1 MRPRD
6 PEDPRATPVRLR
18 RELVAAGWTDQMLRH
33 AVRDGRLAQPRR
45 GAYVD
50 GAAWSQLDGTGR
62 HEVTARA
69 VVANAKTDV
78 VVSHT
83 STIPLFDGP
92 AWGLDLD
99 TVHVTR
105 LDGHAGRG
113 GAGVRQHRGR
123 ILEGDVETWRGVPV
137 MAPTRAAL
145 ELTTVVPLE
154 TAVVHLSDLTH
165 RGLTT
170 PARLQE
176 RYDAGID
183 RWPRSLATDLAL
195 RLCEPKCESV
205 AEARFL
211 VMAWHEHL
219 PHPTPQYEVRDRHGR
234 LIARVDF
241 AWPEMGVFLEFDG
254 RSKYTTLLKPG
265 QTLDDVLIAE
275 RKRQNDVQRL
285 TGWRCIRIT
294 WADLGR
300 PSRTASMIRSDL
312 FPSDVA

>member
-18 RELVAAGWTDQMLRH
+18 RELVALGWTDQMLGR
-33 AVRDGRLAQPRR
+33 ALRDGHLAQPRR

-50 GAAWSQLDGTGR
+50 GAAWAKLDAAGR
-62 HEVTARA
+62 HELAARA
-69 VVANAKTDV
+69 VVASAKAQV
-78 VVSHT
+78 AVSHG
-83 STIPLFDGP
+83 SAIPFFGGP
-92 AWGLDLD
+92 DWGLDLG

-113 GAGVRQHRGR
+113 AAGVRQHRGR
-123 ILEGDVETWRGVPV
+123 VQDGDVETWHGVPV
-137 MAPTRAAL
+137 MGPTRAAL
-145 ELTTVVPLE
+145 ELTTMVPLE
-154 TAVVHLSDLTH
+154 TSVVHLSDLTH

-176 RYDAGID
+176 RYEAGID
-183 RWPRSLATDLAL
+183 HWPHSLATDLAL

-211 VMAWHEHL
+211 VLAWREHL

-254 RSKYTTLLKPG
+254 RSKYTTLLKAG
-265 QTLDDVLIAE
+265 QSLDDVLIAE
-275 RKRQNDVQRL
+275 RKRQNEAQRV
-285 TGWRCIRIT
+285 TGWTCIRIT
-294 WADLGR
+294 WADLAQ
-300 PSRTASMIRSDL
+300 PARTAAMIRSDL
-312 FPSDVA
+312 YPSDVA